1 MASLN
6 IAICSLVGF
15 FGFLRSS
22 RNSSASSPSR
32 INPSS
37 IGRAIVNVSGPSM
50 NDVGYQSLD
59 KLSCFAPSPSLGAS
73 PAAGPAARTSRW
85 RHPGAY
91 SRRPRAARSTKPS
104 TSGAIRRKSSRSS
117 TPLRSMPTSAAT
129 PSSSAG
135 RIRAPSA
142 TGGWWRSGSRRIW
155 GFRCRRWVKP
165 HMIRSRRLFPPFFPY
180 LPKRLNKSDSKA
192 RPAI

>member
-1 MASLN
+1 MDRSNHETGCSLQILMASLN

-73 PAAGPAARTSRW
+73 PAAGPAAYTSRSP
-85 RHPGAY
+85 RPGAS
-91 SRRPRAARSTKPS
+91 SRLPRAAPSTRAS
-104 TSGAIRRKSSRSS
+104 TSGATGRRFV
-117 TPLRSMPTSAAT
+117 
-129 PSSSAG
+129 G
-135 RIRAPSA
+135 
-142 TGGWWRSGSRRIW
+142 
-155 GFRCRRWVKP
+155 
-165 HMIRSRRLFPPFFPY
+165 
-180 LPKRLNKSDSKA
+180 
-192 RPAI
+192 